1 MKVNQIVTEHKKGVK
16 AMKYAKKAKSTVPLY
31 GPGKQEAKLTPVKPI
46 TPVKEDDNTKARAKV
61 AFDQLDNP
69 NTELKTSSDAEI
81 RARLAAQQGKG
92 TKLKDMNPLDR
103 DQWLKSTGQ
112 YWDTAT
118 QTVKPLPVKEDAP
131 IGVVSAVSPDGK
143 EVTIKKTDGSEL
155 KTTGSAVMPGADGKT
170 AQLAPQAGDSLK
182 PGTPVTSGEAPVSE
196 EGDDLASGKLT
207 IPLDKFMQIAD
218 ENNKE
223 NGFNIDLEQLKPMLV
238 MTSSGEVD
246 AGLTLQKIAGF
257 FQGPEFT
264 KFIEDMRKMIAFAEQ
279 NRPGPTKTAAAGN
292 APYNPMNRPEAKLGT
307 GTFDSGP
314 DVTLSTRVQE
324 TADNKLL
331 KNMLNIAG
339 VGNQPVKPKVKESAD
354 ITAMLRIAGLR

>member
-1 MKVNQIVTEHKKGVK
+1 MKVNQIVTEHKKGVR
-16 AMKYAKKAKSTVPLY
+16 AMKYAKKTKGTVPLY
-31 GPGKQEAKLTPVKPI
+31 GPDKQEAKLTPVKP
-46 TPVKEDDNTKARAKV
+46 V
-61 AFDQLDNP
+61 
-69 NTELKTSSDAEI
+69 S
-81 RARLAAQQGKG
+81 
-92 TKLKDMNPLDR
+92 
-103 DQWLKSTGQ
+103 
-112 YWDTAT
+112 
-118 QTVKPLPVKEDAP
+118 PVKEDAP

-170 AQLAPQAGDSLK
+170 AQLAPQAGGGLK
-182 PGTPVTSGEAPVSE
+182 PGTPVTNSEAPVSE
-196 EGDDLASGKLT
+196 EGEEPTMT
-207 IPLDKFMQIAD
+207 IPAD
-218 ENNKE
+218 VITKGLNDAATEHGVDPEK
-223 NGFNIDLEQLKPMLV
+223 LKAMLV
-238 MTSSGEVD
+238 LAPNGEVD
-246 AGLTLQKIAGF
+246 ALQTLKKIVGY
-257 FQGPEFT
+257 FQGPEWTQFV
-264 KFIEDMRKMIAFAEQ
+264 EDMKKVVAFAEQ

-339 VGNQPVKPKVKESAD
+339 VGNQPAKPKVKESAD

>member
-1 MKVNQIVTEHKKGVK
+1 MKVNQIVTEHKKGVR
-16 AMKYAKKAKSTVPLY
+16 AMKYAKKTKGTVPLY
-31 GPGKQEAKLTPVKPI
+31 GPDKQEAKLTPVKP
-46 TPVKEDDNTKARAKV
+46 V
-61 AFDQLDNP
+61 
-69 NTELKTSSDAEI
+69 S
-81 RARLAAQQGKG
+81 
-92 TKLKDMNPLDR
+92 
-103 DQWLKSTGQ
+103 
-112 YWDTAT
+112 
-118 QTVKPLPVKEDAP
+118 PVKEDAP

-170 AQLAPQAGDSLK
+170 AQLAPQAGGGLK

-196 EGDDLASGKLT
+196 EGEDDDLAPGKMT
-207 IPLDKFMQIAD
+207 MPLDKFMQIAD

-223 NGFNIDLEQLKPMLV
+223 NGFKVDLEKIKPMLV
-238 MTSSGEVD
+238 MTPSGEVD

-307 GTFDSGP
+307 GTFDTGP

-339 VGNQPVKPKVKESAD
+339 VGNQPAKPKVKESAD